1 MTLPSKS
8 GGFQLPKIET
18 VSDHIYVESLDTMY
32 LYWALTQYIQK
43 VRHGEM
49 KVGTVKIVSTFK
61 KSVFWPIIPIIPMG
75 PNFWACLQS

>member
-18 VSDHIYVESLDTMY
+18 VSSHIGVESPGI
-32 LYWALTQYIQK
+32 LYFDWAFTQYTQK

-49 KVGTVKIVSTFK
+49 KVGTVKIEYSTSK
-61 KSVFWPIIPIIPMG
+61 KSVFWPMG
-75 PNFWACLQS
+75 PNFWACLKV